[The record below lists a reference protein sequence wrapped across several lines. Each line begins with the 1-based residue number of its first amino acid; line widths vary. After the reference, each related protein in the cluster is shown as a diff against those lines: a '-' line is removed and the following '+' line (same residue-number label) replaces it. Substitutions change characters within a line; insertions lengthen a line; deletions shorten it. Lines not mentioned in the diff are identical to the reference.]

1 MTSNR
6 SSHPEVFLRKG
17 VFSGPYFPVFG
28 LNSEYRKIRTRKNSV
43 FGHFPRSESFHVSY
57 FCFCRSSRL
66 EVFCRKG
73 VLRNFTKFTGKH
85 LRHSLLFNEVA
96 GLLPSYRN
104 QSTVL
109 LCKLID
115 WFLYEGN
122 SRSATLL
129 KRRFW
134 RRSFP
139 VNFAKFLRLPFFT
152 EHFRWLLLF
161 LVFLSKFLPAIV
173 VPKDGTFPRNCFIR
187 RLWRYS
193 QSRMLVFDSNLVWL
207 SLSLGWGIL
216 FLIFS

>member
-28 LNSEYRKIRTRKNSV
+28 LNSEYRKIRTRKN
-43 FGHFPRSESFHVSY
+43 
-57 FCFCRSSRL
+57 CSSRL

-73 VLRNFTKFTGKH
+73 VLRNFAKFTGKH
-85 LRHSLLFNEVA
+85 LRQSLLFNEVA

-109 LCKLID
+109 LCKSID

-129 KRRFW
+129 KRTFW

-173 VPKDGTFPRNCFIR
+173 LPRDGTFLRNCFIR

-193 QSRMLVFDSNLVWL
+193 QSRMFVFDSNLVWL

-216 FLIFS
+216 FLIFG

>member
-109 LCKLID
+109 LCKSID
-115 WFLYEGN
+115 WFLCEGN

-134 RRSFP
+134 RRSLP
-139 VNFAKFLRLPFFT
+139 VNFAKFLRYPFLQNT
-152 EHFRWLLLF
+152 
-161 LVFLSKFLPAIV
+161 S
-173 VPKDGTFPRNCFIR
+173 GGCFSFWFFYQNFY
-187 RLWRYS
+187 L
-193 QSRMLVFDSNLVWL
+193 Q
-207 SLSLGWGIL
+207 
-216 FLIFS
+216 

>member
-17 VFSGPYFPVFG
+17 VFSGPHFPAFG
-28 LNSEYRKIRTRKNSV
+28 LSSEYRKIRTRKISV

-73 VLRNFTKFTGKH
+73 VLRNFAKFTGKH
-85 LRHSLLFNEVA
+85 LRQSLLFNEVA

-109 LCKLID
+109 LCKSID

-139 VNFAKFLRLPFFT
+139 VNFAKFLRLPFFYRKLPVAASLFGFSIKICTCNSTSRGWSIST
-152 EHFRWLLLF
+152 ELF
-161 LVFLSKFLPAIV
+161 YKAAMAV
-173 VPKDGTFPRNCFIR
+173 
-187 RLWRYS
+187 
-193 QSRMLVFDSNLVWL
+193 
-207 SLSLGWGIL
+207 
-216 FLIFS
+216 